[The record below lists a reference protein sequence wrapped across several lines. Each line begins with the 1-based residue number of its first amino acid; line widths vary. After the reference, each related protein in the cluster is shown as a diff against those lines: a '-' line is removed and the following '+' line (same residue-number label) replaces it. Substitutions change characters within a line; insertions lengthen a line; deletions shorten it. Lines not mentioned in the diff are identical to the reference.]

1 MVICLFPLT
10 QKKKEKEPPKD
21 WSKDPTADQIIKL
34 ETSEGEITECKKQV
48 ACKSVL
54 IKGVLDDNDEDAVPL
69 PSVTKPILDK
79 VLVYMN
85 YISEPEKKLPK
96 IKCPLVDADLKN
108 SIEDHWYVDYVN
120 IDKKHLY
127 DVILAANFMDIK
139 SLLKLTTAKVATYLK
154 GKTLLEMRAEFGI
167 GENDHGFSEE
177 EYKQVLLENKWA
189 EEAF

>member
-1 MVICLFPLT
+1 MVKLT
-10 QKKKEKEPPKD
+10 TSDGEETEVRKD
-21 WSKDPTADQIIKL
+21 IA
-34 ETSEGEITECKKQV
+34 E
-48 ACKSVL
+48 KSVL
-54 IKGVLDDNDEDAVPL
+54 IKGVLDDAGDEEPVPL

-79 VLVYMN
+79 VIVYMT
-85 YISEPEKKLPK
+85 YISRPEKKMPK

-108 SIEDHWYVDYVN
+108 SIEDHWYVEYVN

-154 GKTLLEMRAEFGI
+154 GKTLEEMRAEFGVT
-167 GENDHGFSEE
+167 DHGFSEE
-177 EYKQVLLENKWA
+177 EYKQILLENKWA